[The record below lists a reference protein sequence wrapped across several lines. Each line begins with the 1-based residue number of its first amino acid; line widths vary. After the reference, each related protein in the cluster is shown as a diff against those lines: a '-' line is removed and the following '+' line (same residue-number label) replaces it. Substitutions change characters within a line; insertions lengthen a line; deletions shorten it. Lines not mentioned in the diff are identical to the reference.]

1 MNAHCERFNRTIRE
15 WVLNMNRYNLEN
27 LEYANKIVRKFLL
40 FYNTKRVHYAFKN
53 KLTPLQKLCLYD
65 TIDINKLTAI

>member
-1 MNAHCERFNRTIRE
+1 
-15 WVLNMNRYNLEN
+15 LNINRYKLDD
-27 LEYANKIVRKFLL
+27 LAYANKIVREFLY
-40 FYNTKRVHYAFKN
+40 FYNTKRVHYAFGN